1 VTLPHLPDGP
11 GTARTSARRV
21 YGMEDPPL
29 PPTHR
34 HRPALVMD
42 HASIAV
48 PALPAAIDLLAQR
61 YALELVP
68 TVGAADRHGRI
79 YLDRTYLEVS
89 TGAESRWEV
98 TAFYLGFSDL
108 ERLRRQLS
116 VAGLVH
122 RHQVYEGVDGRWD
135 DVEVEVAEVP
145 VPVLVRRTEPAE
157 LARNW
162 PPPLE
167 RAHRCGATGLAEVH
181 LPVESLR
188 EAAELYARLLGGEPS
203 WVAAGGTSV
212 QRRAVFHL
220 GTGRIV
226 LVEGAS
232 RYAAVLG
239 VPSLA
244 TSRAVL
250 GPALLPPDDR
260 GVSWFA
266 PAMGTGLPLG
276 LVPLRSGILPAAR
289 HGS

>member
-1 VTLPHLPDGP
+1 MT
-11 GTARTSARRV
+11 
-21 YGMEDPPL
+21 DPPL
-29 PPTHR
+29 RPTRHR
-34 HRPALVMD
+34 HRPALVLD

-48 PALPAAIDLLAQR
+48 PALPVAVDLLARR

-68 TVGAADRHGRI
+68 TVGAADSHGRI
-79 YLDRTYLEVS
+79 YLDRAYLEVF
-89 TGAESRWEV
+89 TGARDRWEV

-135 DVEVEVAEVP
+135 DVAVEVAEVP

-162 PPPLE
+162 PPRLE
-167 RAHRCGATGLAEVH
+167 RAHRCGATTLAEVH
-181 LPVESLR
+181 VPVASLR
-188 EAAELYARLLGGEPS
+188 AAAEVYARLLGGERS
-203 WVAAGGTSV
+203 GVAAGGASAV
-212 QRRAVFHL
+212 RRAVFQL
-220 GTGRIV
+220 GTGRVV
-226 LVEGAS
+226 LVEGAPG
-232 RYAAVLG
+232 YAVVLG

-244 TSRAVL
+244 ASRAVL

-260 GVSWFA
+260 GVCWFA

-276 LVPLRSGILPAAR
+276 LVPLRSGIVPAGR
-289 HGS
+289 GGS